1 MSPLKITRLLAASA
15 SLTSALI
22 FMIWPET
29 ATAATSADQSFLQPM
44 GPVAEEQAAHLLRVV
59 AITMIVILPVL
70 IGVPLIL
77 WRYRL
82 KSDKAKYT
90 PEWEYSGK
98 LELALWGVPIVIVL
112 VLASWLWYSTSKL
125 DPYKP
130 VGENPLQV
138 QAIGLDWKWIFIYPE
153 AGIATVDEL
162 AIPVGRPVEITLTT
176 DTVMQSMLIAPL
188 TGQIYAMPGMTTKLN
203 FSATRTG
210 TAEGENTQ
218 FNGNGFGRQKFTVV
232 ALEPD
237 QYDAWVSNARSAST
251 LDDAIYTV
259 LRRRSVLAEARA
271 DLGLTREAVPLYFS
285 APDSALFERVVQK
298 YHRSGTASTID
309 ELGGTGLP
317 PQGGGGL
324 E

>member
-1 MSPLKITRLLAASA
+1 MAETLA
-15 SLTSALI
+15 T
-22 FMIWPET
+22 
-29 ATAATSADQSFLQPM
+29 QSFLQPM
-44 GPVAEEQAAHLLRVV
+44 GPIAQEQLTHLFRVV

-70 IGVPLIL
+70 VGVPLIL

-82 KSDKAKYT
+82 NSKKAKYA

-98 LELALWGVPIVIVL
+98 LELALWGVPVVIVL
-112 VLASWLWYSTSKL
+112 VLAGWLWYSTSKL

-138 QAIGLDWKWIFIYPE
+138 QAIGLDWKWVFIYPE
-153 AGIATVDEL
+153 EGVATVDEL
-162 AIPVGRPVEITLTT
+162 AIPVGRPVELTLTT

-232 ALEPD
+232 ALEPG
-237 QYDAWVSNARSAST
+237 QYDAWVKRARGEST
-251 LDDAIYTV
+251 LDDATYTV
-259 LRRRSVLAEARA
+259 LRRRSVLAEARE
-271 DLGLTREAVPLYFS
+271 DLGETKDATPLYFS
-285 APDSALFERVVQK
+285 VPDSALFERVVEK
-298 YHRSGTASTID
+298 YHRPGTAGTID

-317 PQGGGGL
+317 PQGGGNS